1 MKKAILLL
9 ALLLVPQP
17 SFAQDEDAAPA
28 EVTTEAPAEAPAE
41 EAEVSEGTE
50 TPEAPA
56 EEGEESAEDDGI
68 PETVE
73 EAVETGHALY
83 DAIHAKNWTLVF
95 AFSVMILVFIVRK
108 LGLLARLPGHAVVW
122 VSVGVG
128 VLVSVASGLISGL
141 GVLDAVLNG
150 AIIGLS
156 GSGLWSAIGKHITP
170 SSSDE

>member
-9 ALLLVPQP
+9 ALMLVPQP

-28 EVTTEAPAEAPAE
+28 EVTTEAPAE

-56 EEGEESAEDDGI
+56 EGEESAEDDGV

-73 EAVETGHALY
+73 EAVETGHSLY

-95 AFSVMILVFIVRK
+95 AFSVMILVFVVRK
-108 LGLLARLPGHAVVW
+108 LGLLAKLPGHAVVW
-122 VSVGVG
+122 VSVGIG

-141 GVLDAVLNG
+141 SVLDAVLNG
-150 AIIGLS
+150 AVIGLS
-156 GSGLWSAIGKHITP
+156 GSGLWSAIGKHVTP
-170 SSSDE
+170 SSSEE